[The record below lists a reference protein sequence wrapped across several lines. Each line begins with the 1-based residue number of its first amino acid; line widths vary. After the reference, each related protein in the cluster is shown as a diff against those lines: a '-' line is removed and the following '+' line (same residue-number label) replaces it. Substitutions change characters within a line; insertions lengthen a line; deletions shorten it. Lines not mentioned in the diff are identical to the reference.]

1 MYALPTYRGL
11 DPNFALA
18 PFYLILFGLML
29 SDAGYGL
36 VITVACALFIK
47 IIKPRG
53 NMRNMLKMFM
63 FCGISTTFWGIMF
76 GSFFGDIIPVF
87 TETFFNHRVD
97 LKPVWF
103 NPVEDPLTLLGFS
116 FVLGYLHIMT
126 GIILKGYMQIRDKQY
141 LSALFDVGF
150 WVTLLIGLPLLAVGG
165 AVGEA
170 GKWISII
177 SAAGLVL
184 TQGRSEKNIIKKLF
198 SGILSLY
205 GITGYASDVLS
216 YSRIL
221 ALGLST
227 GVIASVF
234 NKLGSLMG
242 SGVVSLII
250 FIII

>member
-1 MYALPTYRGL
+1 
-11 DPNFALA
+11 
-18 PFYLILFGLML
+18 
-29 SDAGYGL
+29 
-36 VITVACALFIK
+36 
-47 IIKPRG
+47 
-53 NMRNMLKMFM
+53 M

-126 GIILKGYMQIRDKQY
+126 GIILKGYMLIRDKQY

-165 AVGEA
+165 TIGEA

-250 FIII
+250 FIIIFVLGHTLNILLNLLGSYVHASRLQFVEFFSKFYESGGRAYDALSINTKYSDVISETKNI